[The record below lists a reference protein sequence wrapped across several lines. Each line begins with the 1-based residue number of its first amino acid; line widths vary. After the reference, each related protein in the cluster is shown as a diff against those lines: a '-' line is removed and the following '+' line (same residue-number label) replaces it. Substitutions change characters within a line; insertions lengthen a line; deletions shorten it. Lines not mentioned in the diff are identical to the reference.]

1 MPYSPPQI
9 DTVFATYTA
18 RFQLNGGTE
27 IDLMFV
33 DPLGMGTQPNT
44 DSDFQAAVDALAAAG
59 WTCERASKRYT
70 TVETVIPS

>member
-1 MPYSPPQI
+1 
-9 DTVFATYTA
+9 
-18 RFQLNGGTE
+18 
-27 IDLMFV
+27 
-33 DPLGMGTQPNT
+33 LGMGTQPNT